1 MTVLQL
7 DHTTKVF
14 GQGRT
19 TVRAVD
25 DVSLSVQAGEL
36 VVVMGPSG
44 SGKSTLLQ
52 LMGALLSPT
61 SGEIAIQDRPLS
73 RLGHR
78 DLARLRLHEVGFV
91 FQSFNLLAALS
102 AVDNVALPAAMA
114 GVPRRVRRDRATGL
128 LDRLGLAHRQAHRPE
143 ALSGGEKQRVAIA
156 RALINDPPLLL
167 ADEPTANL
175 DSASGYQVLHL
186 LQEVAVE
193 EQKTIVM
200 VTHDLRI
207 TSVADRLLWLADGE
221 LRDRESDFATAAD
234 PVCGMEI
241 IIERA
246 AGHREINEGTVYFCS
261 QVCLQR
267 YDNDPSGYQPAARR
281 SAIDS

>member
-7 DHTTKVF
+7 DHATKLF

-25 DVSLSVQAGEL
+25 EVSLSVSTGEL

-61 SGEIAIQDRPLS
+61 SGEIRIQDRPLS

-78 DLARLRLHEVGFV
+78 ELARLRLHEIGFV
-91 FQSFNLLAALS
+91 FQSFNLLGALS
-102 AVDNVALPAAMA
+102 AVENVALPAAMA
-114 GVPRRVRRDRATGL
+114 GVSGRGRRERATEL
-128 LDRLGLAHRQAHRPE
+128 LERLGLGHRRVHRPE

-156 RALINDPPLLL
+156 RALINNPPLLL

-186 LQEVAVE
+186 LQQVAADE
-193 EQKTIVM
+193 HKTIVM

-207 TSVADRLLWLADGE
+207 TSVANRLLWLADGQ
-221 LRDRESDFATAAD
+221 LRDRETDFATAAD

-241 IIERA
+241 VIERA
-246 AGHREINEGTVYFCS
+246 AGHRKAAGGTLYFCS
-261 QVCLQR
+261 QVCLDR
-267 YDNDPSGYQPAARR
+267 YDADPDRYLPAAGDTPG
-281 SAIDS
+281 SH